1 MYRKSYKDEHKQNQ
15 FTLTQKLNFV
25 AKSFK
30 ISIGINIANIF
41 KIKKIPYFHISFRM
55 QSFFRVYLRRE
66 SVYATSNRRKT

>member
-15 FTLTQKLNFV
+15 FTLRQKLNFV

-41 KIKKIPYFHISFRM
+41 KIKKFPIFIFHFECNHSSEYI
-55 QSFFRVYLRRE
+55 
-66 SVYATSNRRKT
+66 